1 MLIPKVEIRI
11 LKYKLKYSLITI
23 NSLYEFLNL
32 QKKLTDLQST
42 QNIRQTS
49 PPGAL
54 CKRTA
59 PSASAK
65 PEAVTISA
73 MFHAHPFYLNNAA
86 APKAAAGAS
95 ACTIKTTTTKD

>member
-49 PPGAL
+49 PTW
-54 CKRTA
+54 CVA
-59 PSASAK
+59 PATRPVSQHSARGRYNRCHVSR
-65 PEAVTISA
+65 PSVLSEQRCL
-73 MFHAHPFYLNNAA
+73 P
-86 APKAAAGAS
+86 
-95 ACTIKTTTTKD
+95 